1 MEAKKKS
8 RIYVEMLGG
17 FSLYIG
23 DKQLDLGNNNKANFL
38 KLTEIVLLRGLVVIS
53 KRDLID
59 GIFGHKSLLD
69 ENNSLNNLLHQ

>member
-23 DKQLDLGNNNKANFL
+23 DKQLDLGNCPL
-38 KLTEIVLLRGLVVIS
+38 KRAGGHFQ
-53 KRDLID
+53 KRFD
-59 GIFGHKSLLD
+59 
-69 ENNSLNNLLHQ
+69 